1 MRVLITGHAGY
12 IGSVMAPLAM
22 AAGHEVVGFDTGFY
36 SGCDFGPGPEPI
48 TELGGDLREVRSEQ
62 LRGFDAIVHL
72 AALSNDPLGSIDPE
86 VTYEINF
93 EASVRLALAAKA
105 AQVPRFLFASSCSLY
120 GKAGDAAL
128 DETAPLGPIT
138 PYAETKAWFERAL
151 RPMAD
156 DTFSPTYLR
165 NATAHGVSPRLRG
178 DLVVHNLVGSA
189 LTTGEVLIK
198 SDGSPWRPLIHVEDI
213 GRAFLAVLEA
223 PRELVHDQAFNVG
236 RDDQNFQVRDIANV
250 VAAAVPGSKVVYA
263 PGGEPDAR
271 DYRVDFSKI
280 HSQLP
285 ELKIQW
291 DLEESVE
298 DLVAEFRRNDL
309 TLDTLDG
316 PRHTRLRRIEQLRD
330 SGALDQ
336 RLRWV
341 GR

>member
-1 MRVLITGHAGY
+1 MRVLMTGHAGY
-12 IGSVMAPLAM
+12 IGSVMAPLLG
-22 AAGHEVVGFDTGFY
+22 AGDHEVVGFDTGFY
-36 SGCDFGPGPEPI
+36 SGCDFGPGPQPI
-48 TELGGDLREVRSEQ
+48 PELGRDLREVRSEE
-62 LRGFDAIVHL
+62 LEGFDAIVHL
-72 AALSNDPLGSIDPE
+72 AALSNDPLGSIDPD

-105 AQVPRFLFASSCSLY
+105 AGVPRFLFASSCSLY
-120 GKAGDAAL
+120 GKAGDAPL

-178 DLVVHNLVGSA
+178 DLVVHNLIGSA

-236 RDDQNFQVRDIANV
+236 RDDQNFQVRDIASV
-250 VAAAVPGSKVVYA
+250 VAAAVPGSEVVYA

-285 ELKIQW
+285 ELKIEW
-291 DLEESVE
+291 GLEESVD
-298 DLVAEFRRNDL
+298 DLVAQFRRNAL
-309 TLDTLDG
+309 TLDELDG

-330 SGALDQ
+330 SGALDE

>member
-12 IGSVMAPLAM
+12 IGSVLAPLLQD
-22 AAGHEVVGFDTGFY
+22 AGHDVVGFDTGFY
-36 SGCDFGPGPEPI
+36 SGCDFGSEPEPI
-48 TELGGDLREVRSEQ
+48 PELVGDLREVRPEQ
-62 LRGFDAIVHL
+62 LDGFDAIVHL
-72 AALSNDPLGSIDPE
+72 AALSNDPLGSIDPD

-93 EASVRLALAAKA
+93 EGSVRLALAAKA
-105 AQVPRFLFASSCSLY
+105 AHVPRFLFASSCSLY
-120 GKAGDAAL
+120 GAAGDAAL
-128 DETAPLGPIT
+128 DETAPLNPIT

-156 DTFSPTYLR
+156 DDFSPTYLR

-250 VAAAVPGSKVVYA
+250 VAAAVSGSTVVYA

-298 DLVAEFRRNDL
+298 DLVAEFRRHDL
-309 TLDTLDG
+309 TLGTLDG
-316 PRHTRLRRIEQLRD
+316 PRHTRLRRIEQLRE
-330 SGALDQ
+330 SGALDAQ
-336 RLRWV
+336 LRWES
-341 GR
+341 R

>member
-12 IGSVMAPLAM
+12 IGSVLAPLVR

-36 SGCDFGPGPEPI
+36 SGCDFGSGPEPI
-48 TELGGDLREVRSEQ
+48 AELVGDLREVRPEQ
-62 LRGFDAIVHL
+62 LEGFDAIVHL
-72 AALSNDPLGSIDPE
+72 AALSNDPLGSIDPD

-93 EASVRLALAAKA
+93 EASVRLALAAKEA
-105 AQVPRFLFASSCSLY
+105 HVPRFLFASSCSLY
-120 GKAGDAAL
+120 GAAGDAPL
-128 DETAPLGPIT
+128 DETALLGPIT

-156 DTFSPTYLR
+156 DDFSPTYLR

-213 GRAFLAVLEA
+213 GRAFVAVLEA
-223 PRELVHDQAFNVG
+223 PRELIHDQAFNVG

-250 VAAAVPGSKVVYA
+250 VAAAVPGSEVVYA

-271 DYRVDFSKI
+271 DYRVDFTKI
-280 HSQLP
+280 QSQLP

-298 DLVAEFRRNDL
+298 ELVAEFRRHDL
-309 TLDTLDG
+309 TLGALDG

-330 SGALDQ
+330 SGALNE

-341 GR
+341 SR

>member
-1 MRVLITGHAGY
+1 MRVLTTGHAGY
-12 IGSVMAPLAM
+12 IGSVLAPLLQ

-36 SGCDFGPGPEPI
+36 SGCDFGSGPEPI
-48 TELGGDLREVRSEQ
+48 LELVGDLREVRPEQ
-62 LRGFDAIVHL
+62 LEGFDAIVHL

-105 AQVPRFLFASSCSLY
+105 AHVPRFLFASSCSLY
-120 GKAGDAAL
+120 GSAGDAPL
-128 DETAPLGPIT
+128 DEMAPLGPIT

-156 DTFSPTYLR
+156 DDFSPTYLR
-165 NATAHGVSPRLRG
+165 NATAHGISPRLRG

-250 VAAAVPGSKVVYA
+250 VAAAVPGSEVVYA

-298 DLVAEFRRNDL
+298 DLVAEFRRHEL
-309 TLDTLDG
+309 TLGTLDG

-330 SGALDQ
+330 SGALDE

-341 GR
+341 SR

>member
-1 MRVLITGHAGY
+1 MRVLLTGHAGY
-12 IGSVMAPLAM
+12 IGSVLSPLLVAS
-22 AAGHEVVGFDTGFY
+22 GHEVVGFDTGFY
-36 SGCDFGPGPEPI
+36 TGCDFGSEPEPI
-48 TELGGDLREVRSEQ
+48 PEMSGDLREIGPELVD
-62 LRGFDAIVHL
+62 GFDAIVHL
-72 AALSNDPLGSIDPE
+72 AALSNDPLGSIDPA

-105 AQVPRFLFASSCSLY
+105 AHVPRFLFASSCSLY
-120 GKAGDAAL
+120 GTAGDAAL
-128 DETAPLGPIT
+128 DETAPFSPIT

-156 DTFSPTYLR
+156 DGFSPTYLR

-178 DLVVHNLVGSA
+178 DLVVHNLIGSA

-198 SDGSPWRPLIHVEDI
+198 SDGTPWRPLIHVEDI

-236 RDDQNFQVRDIANV
+236 RDDQNFQVSEIADV
-250 VAAAVPGSKVVYA
+250 VAAAVPGSEVVYA
-263 PGGEPDAR
+263 HGGEPDAR
-271 DYRVDFSKI
+271 SYRVDFSKI

-285 ELKIQW
+285 ELKIRW
-291 DLEESVE
+291 ELEESVR
-298 DLVAEFRRNDL
+298 DLVAQFQRQGL
-309 TLDTLDG
+309 TLDALDG

-341 GR
+341 IR

>member
-1 MRVLITGHAGY
+1 MRVLVTGHAGY
-12 IGSVMAPLAM
+12 IGSVLAPLLLAS
-22 AAGHEVVGFDTGFY
+22 GHDVVGLDTGFY
-36 SGCDFGPGPEPI
+36 EGCDFGSEPEPI
-48 TELGGDLREVRSEQ
+48 PQVVGDLREIGPEHVD
-62 LRGFDAIVHL
+62 GFDAIVHL
-72 AALSNDPLGSIDPE
+72 AALSNDPLGSIDPD

-93 EASVRLALAAKA
+93 EASLRLALAAKA
-105 AQVPRFLFASSCSLY
+105 ADVPRFLFASSCSLY
-120 GKAGDAAL
+120 GASGDAPL
-128 DETAPLGPIT
+128 DETAPFSPIT

-151 RPMAD
+151 RAMAD
-156 DTFSPTYLR
+156 DAFSPTYLR

-178 DLVVHNLVGSA
+178 DLVVHNLIGSA

-213 GRAFLAVLEA
+213 ARAFVAALEA

-250 VAAAVPGSKVVYA
+250 VSAAVPGSQVVYA

-271 DYRVDFSKI
+271 DYRVDFAKI

-291 DLEESVE
+291 DLEESVR
-298 DLVAEFRRNDL
+298 DLVAEFRRHDV
-309 TLDTLDG
+309 TLEILDG
-316 PRHTRLRRIEQLRD
+316 PRHTRLRRIEQLRA
-330 SGALDQ
+330 SGTLDD

-341 GR
+341 SR

>member
-12 IGSVMAPLAM
+12 IGSVLAPLARV
-22 AAGHEVVGFDTGFY
+22 AGHEVVGFDTGFY
-36 SGCDFGPGPEPI
+36 SGCDFGSGPEPI
-48 TELGGDLREVRSEQ
+48 PELGGDLREVLPEQ
-62 LRGFDAIVHL
+62 LEGFDAIVHL

-120 GKAGDAAL
+120 GAAGDTPL

-178 DLVVHNLVGSA
+178 DLVVHNLIGSA

-213 GRAFLAVLEA
+213 GRAFLAILEA

-285 ELKIQW
+285 ELKIEW

-298 DLVAEFRRNDL
+298 DLVTEFRRNDL
-309 TLDTLDG
+309 TLGMLDG
-316 PRHTRLRRIEQLRD
+316 PRHTRLRRIEQLRG

-336 RLRWV
+336 RLRWAS
-341 GR
+341 R

>member
-12 IGSVMAPLAM
+12 IGSVLAPLLLAS
-22 AAGHEVVGFDTGFY
+22 GHEVVGFDSGFY
-36 SGCDFGPGPEPI
+36 RGCDFGAEPEPI
-48 TELGGDLREVRSEQ
+48 PEVIGDLREIGPQQVE
-62 LRGFDAIVHL
+62 GFDAIIHL
-72 AALSNDPLGSIDPE
+72 AALSNDPLGSIDPD

-93 EASVRLALAAKA
+93 EAGVRLALAAKTA
-105 AQVPRFLFASSCSLY
+105 HVQRFLFASSCSLY
-120 GKAGDAAL
+120 GKAGDAPL
-128 DETAPLGPIT
+128 DESASFSPIT

-151 RPMAD
+151 RGMAD
-156 DTFSPTYLR
+156 DGFSPTYLR

-178 DLVVHNLVGSA
+178 DLVVHNLIGSA
-189 LTTGEVLIK
+189 LSTGEVLIK
-198 SDGSPWRPLIHVEDI
+198 SDGSPWRPLVHVEDI
-213 GRAFLAVLEA
+213 GRAFLAVMEA

-236 RDDQNFQVRDIANV
+236 RDDQNFQVRDIAEV
-250 VAAAVPGSKVVYA
+250 VAAAVPGSEVVYA

-285 ELKIQW
+285 GLKIEW
-291 DLEESVE
+291 ELEDSVR
-298 DLVAEFRRNDL
+298 DLVAQFRRHDL

-330 SGALDQ
+330 SGALDE

-341 GR
+341 TR

>member
-12 IGSVMAPLAM
+12 IGSVLAPLLT
-22 AAGHEVVGFDTGFY
+22 AAGHDVVGFDTGFY
-36 SGCDFGPGPEPI
+36 SGCDFGSAPEPI
-48 TELGGDLREVRSEQ
+48 PELAGDLRDVRSEQ
-62 LRGFDAIVHL
+62 LEGFDAVVHL
-72 AALSNDPLGSIDPE
+72 AALSNDPLGSIDPDL
-86 VTYEINF
+86 TYEINF
-93 EASVRLALAAKA
+93 AGSVRLALAAKA
-105 AQVPRFLFASSCSLY
+105 AHVPRFLFASSCSLY
-120 GKAGDAAL
+120 GTSGDTPL

-156 DTFSPTYLR
+156 DDFSPTYLR

-178 DLVVHNLVGSA
+178 DLVVHNLVSSA

-223 PRELVHDQAFNVG
+223 PRELVHDEAFNVG
-236 RDDQNFQVRDIANV
+236 RDDQNLQVREIANV
-250 VAAAVPGSKVVYA
+250 VAAAVPGSEVVYA

-271 DYRVDFSKI
+271 DYRVDFSKL

-298 DLVAEFRRNDL
+298 DLVAEFRRLGL
-309 TLDTLDG
+309 TLQTLDG
-316 PRHTRLRRIEQLRD
+316 PRHTRLRRIEQLLD
-330 SGALDQ
+330 SGALDR

-341 GR
+341 SR